1 MGANNAGWPVKGDAY
16 LSYSMHLFYNCGGA
30 LGCNLMADFPM
41 LSSDSPMVQPI
52 SIASPG
58 QTSAAPIKT
67 VRRAPINPNHWYVV
81 AQSSELKDRPLG
93 VVLWHEQIVLYRDRS
108 HIVHALEDRC
118 PHRQV
123 RLSHGQVQGNQLE
136 CVYHGWQ
143 FDGTGACTEVP
154 YLSEKQQLPNC
165 RLRTYPVR
173 EQDGFIW
180 LFPGAVEQA
189 DSVPLMGLP
198 EWDHLNYIASYTTIN
213 TQAHFSFLIENLMD
227 MYHGRL
233 HDNLQAWAN
242 PVLRD
247 LDTSPARVDAHYDAE
262 SYYKI
267 DKIYSVGQLFI
278 PAMRQLRSTNLDV
291 SYVYP
296 HWQSVLGNDFKIYC
310 LFCPISETH
319 TNAYLVHFVS
329 LGAFHRLH
337 KLPVP
342 FRRFVKNRL
351 FNAARGL
358 LAGLVEQD
366 VLMMEDEQRA
376 FEAMPQRKGPEFNQ
390 AVTKVQQLIYH
401 QANQP

>member
-1 MGANNAGWPVKGDAY
+1 MSTRQTTVSHTPN
-16 LSYSMHLFYNCGGA
+16 SF
-30 LGCNLMADFPM
+30 
-41 LSSDSPMVQPI
+41 
-52 SIASPG
+52 ASKV
-58 QTSAAPIKT
+58 AI
-67 VRRAPINPNHWYVV
+67 RRAPINPNHWYVV
-81 AQSSELKDRPLG
+81 AQANELTNKPLG
-93 VVLWHEQIVLYRDRS
+93 IVLWHQQIVLYRDS
-108 HIVHALEDRC
+108 NLTIHALEDRC

-143 FDGTGACTEVP
+143 FDGDGTCVDVP
-154 YLSEKQQLPNC
+154 YLNENQKLPTC
-165 RLRTYPVR
+165 RLRTYPIR

-180 LFPGAVEQA
+180 LFPGDAALA

-198 EWDHLNYIASYTTIN
+198 EWDHINYIASFTTID

-233 HDNLQAWAN
+233 HNNLQAWAN

-247 LDTSPARVDAHYDAE
+247 IETSPNRVDAHYDAE

-278 PAMRQLRSTNLDV
+278 PAMRQLRPTNLDV

-296 HWQSVLGNDFKIYC
+296 HWQSVLGKDFKIYC
-310 LFCPISETH
+310 LFSPVSENRTR
-319 TNAYLVHFVS
+319 AYLVHFVS

-337 KLPVP
+337 KLPMR
-342 FRRFVKNRL
+342 FRRFVKNSL

-358 LAGLVEQD
+358 LAGLVDQD

-376 FEAMPQRKGPEFNQ
+376 FDAVPHRKGPEYNQ
-390 AVTKVQQLIYH
+390 AVLKVQQLIRE
-401 QANQP
+401 QSQSSSEN

>member
-1 MGANNAGWPVKGDAY
+1 
-16 LSYSMHLFYNCGGA
+16 
-30 LGCNLMADFPM
+30 
-41 LSSDSPMVQPI
+41 MVQPL
-52 SIASPG
+52 SMASSVQAPI
-58 QTSAAPIKT
+58 QTSAVSIEA

-81 AQSSELKDRPLG
+81 AQSSERTDQPVG
-93 VVLWHEQIVLYRDRS
+93 VVLWHQPIVLYRDRTQT
-108 HIVHALEDRC
+108 VHGLEDRC

-123 RLSHGQVQGNQLE
+123 RLSHGQIQGNQLE

-143 FDGTGACTEVP
+143 FNRHGACVDVP
-154 YLSEKQQLPNC
+154 YLSNKQKLPSC

-180 LFPGAVEQA
+180 LFPGDTAKA
-189 DSVPLMGLP
+189 ATVPLMGIP
-198 EWDHLNYIASYTTIN
+198 EWHHVNYIASYTTID

-233 HDNLQAWAN
+233 HDDLQAWAN
-242 PVLRD
+242 PVLREIE
-247 LDTSPARVDAHYDAE
+247 TNPARVDAHYNAE

-278 PAMRQLRSTNLDV
+278 PAMRKLRPTHLDV

-310 LFCPISETH
+310 LFCPVSETQ
-319 TNAYLVHFVS
+319 TKAYLVHFVS

-337 KLPVP
+337 KLPMR
-342 FRRFVKNRL
+342 FRLFVKNRL

-358 LAGLVEQD
+358 LAGLVVQD
-366 VLMMEDEQRA
+366 VRMMEDEQRA
-376 FEAMPQRKGPEFNQ
+376 FETMPQRKGPEFNQ
-390 AVTKVQQLIYH
+390 AVSKVQQLIYR
-401 QANQP
+401 QANALN

>member
-1 MGANNAGWPVKGDAY
+1 MD
-16 LSYSMHLFYNCGGA
+16 S
-30 LGCNLMADFPM
+30 
-41 LSSDSPMVQPI
+41 LSSPASLISPAVSTPSPPPIDSI
-52 SIASPG
+52 
-58 QTSAAPIKT
+58 
-67 VRRAPINPNHWYVV
+67 RRAPINLNHWYVV
-81 AQSSELKDRPLG
+81 AQSSELTDQPLG
-93 VVLWHEQIVLYRDRS
+93 VVLWHQPIVLYRDRNQV
-108 HIVHALEDRC
+108 IHALEDRC

-123 RLSHGQVQGNQLE
+123 RLSHGQVHGNQLE

-143 FDGTGACTEVP
+143 FNGAGACVEVP
-154 YLSEKQQLPNC
+154 YLSAKQKLPSC
-165 RLRTYPVR
+165 RLRTYPVK

-180 LFPGAVEQA
+180 LFPGDADQA
-189 DSVPLMGLP
+189 DTLAPMGLP
-198 EWDHLNYIASYTTIN
+198 EWDHINYIASYTTID
-213 TQAHFSFLIENLMD
+213 TPSHFSFLIENLMD

-247 LDTSPARVDAHYDAE
+247 IETSPTRVDAHYDAE

-278 PAMRQLRSTNLDV
+278 PAMRKLRPTNLDV

-310 LFCPISETH
+310 LFCPVSETQ
-319 TNAYLVHFVS
+319 TKAYLVHFVS

-337 KLPVP
+337 KLPMG
-342 FRRFVKNRL
+342 FRRFVKNSL

-358 LAGLVEQD
+358 LAGLVVQD

-376 FEAMPQRKGPEFNQ
+376 FEAMPHRKGPEFNQ
-390 AVTKVQQLIYH
+390 TIVKVQQLIDY
-401 QANQP
+401 QAQQS

>member
-1 MGANNAGWPVKGDAY
+1 MDI
-16 LSYSMHLFYNCGGA
+16 ST
-30 LGCNLMADFPM
+30 
-41 LSSDSPMVQPI
+41 VQPVSVPNQSASNVLE
-52 SIASPG
+52 SI
-58 QTSAAPIKT
+58 
-67 VRRAPINPNHWYVV
+67 RLAPINPNHWYVV
-81 AQSSELKDRPLG
+81 AQSKELTDRPLG
-93 VVLWHEQIVLYRDRS
+93 IVLWHQPIVLYRDRS
-108 HIVHALEDRC
+108 QTVHALDDRC

-123 RLSHGQVQGNQLE
+123 RLSHGQIRGNQLE
-136 CVYHGWQ
+136 CIYHGWQ
-143 FDGTGACTEVP
+143 FDTSGACVDVP
-154 YLSEKQQLPNC
+154 YLGEKQKLPNC
-165 RLRTYPVR
+165 RLRTYPVK

-180 LFPGAVEQA
+180 LFPGAIDKV
-189 DSVPLMGLP
+189 DTVPLMGLP
-198 EWDHLNYIASYTTIN
+198 EWNHVNYIASYTTID
-213 TQAHFSFLIENLMD
+213 TRSHFSFLIENLMD

-247 LDTSPARVDAHYDAE
+247 IETSPTRVDAHYDAE

-278 PAMRQLRSTNLDV
+278 PAMRRLRPTNLDV

-310 LFCPISETH
+310 LFCPVSETQ
-319 TNAYLVHFVS
+319 TKAYLVHFVS

-337 KLPVP
+337 KLPMG
-342 FRRFVKNRL
+342 FRRFVKNSL

-366 VLMMEDEQRA
+366 VLMMEDEQKA

-390 AVTKVQQLIYH
+390 TVIKVQQLIEH
-401 QANQP
+401 QAKMVTYLKSTERRTYS

>member
-1 MGANNAGWPVKGDAY
+1 
-16 LSYSMHLFYNCGGA
+16 
-30 LGCNLMADFPM
+30 MADFPM
-41 LSSDSPMVQPI
+41 LSTDSSMVQ
-52 SIASPG
+52 SPSMV
-58 QTSAAPIKT
+58 SAPSTAA
-67 VRRAPINPNHWYVV
+67 VRRAPINLNHWYVV
-81 AQSSELKDRPLG
+81 AQSSELTDDPLG
-93 VVLWHEQIVLYRDRS
+93 VVLWHQPIVLYRDRQ
-108 HIVHALEDRC
+108 HTVHALEDRC

-143 FDGTGACTEVP
+143 FDGAGACVEVP
-154 YLSEKQQLPNC
+154 YLKENQRLPNC

-180 LFPGAVEQA
+180 LFPGENAQA
-189 DSVPLMGLP
+189 NVTSPMGLP
-198 EWDHLNYIASYTTIN
+198 EWDHINYIASYTTID

-233 HDNLQAWAN
+233 HDDLQAWAN
-242 PVLRD
+242 PALRD
-247 LDTSPARVDAHYDAE
+247 IDTDPSRVDAHYDAE

-278 PAMRQLRSTNLDV
+278 PAMRQLRPTNLDV
-291 SYVYP
+291 SYEYP
-296 HWQSVLGNDFKIYC
+296 HWRSVLGQDFKIYC
-310 LFCPISETH
+310 LFCPVSETQ
-319 TNAYLVHFVS
+319 TKAYLVHCVS

-337 KLPVP
+337 KLPME

-358 LAGLVEQD
+358 LAGLVKQD

-376 FEAMPQRKGPEFNQ
+376 FEASPQRKGPEFNP
-390 AVTKVQQLIYH
+390 VIGKVQQLICH
-401 QANQP
+401 QAQS

>member
-1 MGANNAGWPVKGDAY
+1 MTQKLKQNTPPQD
-16 LSYSMHLFYNCGGA
+16 L
-30 LGCNLMADFPM
+30 
-41 LSSDSPMVQPI
+41 
-52 SIASPG
+52 
-58 QTSAAPIKT
+58 SAAPAPQPLALST
-67 VRRAPINPNHWYVV
+67 VSMEKLRRAPINLNHWYVV
-81 AQSSELKDRPLG
+81 AQSSELTDRPLG
-93 VVLWHEQIVLYRDRS
+93 VVLWQQPIVLYRDAS
-108 HIVHALEDRC
+108 HTVHGLEDRC

-143 FDGTGACTEVP
+143 FNEAGACVEVP
-154 YLSEKQQLPNC
+154 YLTDKQKLPNC
-165 RLRTYPVR
+165 RLRRYPVR

-180 LFPGAVEQA
+180 LFPGEIDRA
-189 DSVPLMGLP
+189 DTIPLLGLP
-198 EWDHLNYIASYTTIN
+198 EWDQLNYIASYTTID
-213 TQAHFSFLIENLMD
+213 TQSHFSFLIENLMD

-233 HDNLQAWAN
+233 HDDLQAWAN

-247 LDTSPARVDAHYDAE
+247 IETNSTRVDAHYDAE

-278 PAMRQLRSTNLDV
+278 PAMRQLRPTNLDV

-296 HWQSVLGNDFKIYC
+296 HWRSTLGNDFKIYC
-310 LFCPISETH
+310 LFCPVSETH
-319 TNAYLVHFVS
+319 TRAYLVHFVS

-337 KLPVP
+337 KLPIR
-342 FRRFVKNRL
+342 FRRFIKHRL

-376 FEAMPQRKGPEFNQ
+376 FEAMPQRKGPEFNKT
-390 AVTKVQQLIYH
+390 VVKVQQLICY
-401 QANQP
+401 QADGT

>member
-1 MGANNAGWPVKGDAY
+1 MDTLVPAPR
-16 LSYSMHLFYNCGGA
+16 LEA
-30 LGCNLMADFPM
+30 L
-41 LSSDSPMVQPI
+41 
-52 SIASPG
+52 
-58 QTSAAPIKT
+58 
-67 VRRAPINPNHWYVV
+67 RRAPINPNHWYVV
-81 AQSSELKDRPLG
+81 AQSRELTDRPLG
-93 VVLWHEQIVLYRDRS
+93 VVLWHQPIVLYRDRT

-136 CVYHGWQ
+136 CIYHGWQ
-143 FDGTGACTEVP
+143 FDSSGACVHVP
-154 YLSEKQQLPNC
+154 YLTARQQLPNC
-165 RLRTYPVR
+165 RLRTYAVK

-180 LFPGAVEQA
+180 LFPGDA
-189 DSVPLMGLP
+189 DPETVPLLGLP
-198 EWDHLNYIASYTTIN
+198 EWDHLNYIASYTTID

-233 HDNLQAWAN
+233 HDDLQAWAN
-242 PVLRD
+242 PVLREIE
-247 LDTSPARVDAHYDAE
+247 TSSARVDAHYDAE

-278 PAMRQLRSTNLDV
+278 PAMRQLRPTNLDV

-296 HWQSVLGNDFKIYC
+296 HWRSTLGNDFKIYC

-319 TNAYLVHFVS
+319 TKAYLVHFVS

-337 KLPVP
+337 KLPIR
-342 FRRFVKNRL
+342 FRRFIKNRL

-376 FEAMPQRKGPEFNQ
+376 FEAIPQRKGPEFNQ
-390 AVTKVQQLIYH
+390 AVLKVQQLI
-401 QANQP
+401 QQQILSE

>member
-1 MGANNAGWPVKGDAY
+1 
-16 LSYSMHLFYNCGGA
+16 
-30 LGCNLMADFPM
+30 
-41 LSSDSPMVQPI
+41 MVQPI
-52 SIASPG
+52 SVAPSGTKSASKSA
-58 QTSAAPIKT
+58 TSIET

-81 AQSSELKDRPLG
+81 AQSNELTNQPLG
-93 VVLWHEQIVLYRDRS
+93 VVLWQQQIVLYRDS
-108 HIVHALEDRC
+108 QGIVQALEDRC

-143 FDGTGACTEVP
+143 FNGAGACVDVP
-154 YLSEKQQLPNC
+154 YLSAKQKLPNC
-165 RLRTYPVR
+165 RLRAYPVQ

-180 LFPGAVEQA
+180 LFPGNAELA
-189 DSVPLMGLP
+189 ENVPLLGLP
-198 EWDHLNYIASYTTIN
+198 EWDHINYIASYTTID
-213 TQAHFSFLIENLMD
+213 TQSHFSFLIENLMD

-233 HDNLQAWAN
+233 HDDLQAWAN

-247 LDTSPARVDAHYDAE
+247 IETSPLRVDAHYDAE

-278 PAMRQLRSTNLDV
+278 PAMRKLRPTNLDV

-296 HWQSVLGNDFKIYC
+296 HWRSVLGQDFKIYC
-310 LFCPISETH
+310 LFCPVSETH
-319 TNAYLVHFVS
+319 TRAYLVHFVS

-337 KLPVP
+337 KLPMG
-342 FRRFVKNRL
+342 FRRFVKNSL

-376 FEAMPQRKGPEFNQ
+376 FEAMPHRKGPEFNP
-390 AVTKVQQLIYH
+390 TIGKVQHLIGY
-401 QANQP
+401 QAGQ